1 MTYIDIFDGFFG
13 VLIEIKLL
21 ERYWG
26 FEGKFFIYSRYLKN
40 SCWLIKFCLMGLY
53 LVNGLKVREIDGFR
67 VGVDFRIYFDLVIL
81 VECLFF
87 ERTNYENIL

>member
-26 FEGKFFIYSRYLKN
+26 FEGKFFIYSRYLIN
-40 SCWLIKFCLMGLY
+40 SC
-53 LVNGLKVREIDGFR
+53 
-67 VGVDFRIYFDLVIL
+67 
-81 VECLFF
+81 
-87 ERTNYENIL
+87 